1 MNLYGCT
8 LIFQG
13 LCDFF
18 AKPNI
23 LTCLDLSSTECP
35 LDLVTTFYNFII
47 NPADQLMHVYH
58 FPWQN
63 AVEKTT
69 TTKQIMTKRNGKN
82 RPIPKTKQTRNK
94 QQKQINTGKSTLK
107 YLDIWWKLVVIDQEM
122 FKEKLNSSRAGKSQ
136 DTLIWV
142 QKLRHFG
149 TKVRESGN
157 KHFWSLW
164 SEQIIMYMYQGPP
177 TRI

>member
-1 MNLYGCT
+1 MYSCINQQSLFIYFLMCLSIYLLDISQLMNLYGST

-35 LDLVTTFYNFII
+35 LDLVTTFYYFII

-58 FPWQN
+58 FAWQN
-63 AVEKTT
+63 TVEKTT

-94 QQKQINTGKSTLK
+94 QQKQINTGKS
-107 YLDIWWKLVVIDQEM
+107 
-122 FKEKLNSSRAGKSQ
+122 
-136 DTLIWV
+136 
-142 QKLRHFG
+142 FG
-149 TKVRESGN
+149 RR
-157 KHFWSLW
+157 WS
-164 SEQIIMYMYQGPP
+164 I
-177 TRI
+177 